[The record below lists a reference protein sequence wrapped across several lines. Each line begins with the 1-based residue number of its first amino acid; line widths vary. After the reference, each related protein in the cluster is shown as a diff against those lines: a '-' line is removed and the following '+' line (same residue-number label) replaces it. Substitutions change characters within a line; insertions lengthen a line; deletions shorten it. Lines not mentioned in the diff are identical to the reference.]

1 MEILKEIRFK
11 AFITNKG
18 NNMHRKR
25 YNYFKRI
32 KSIKE
37 LVYSDH
43 IKGMVN
49 KKHNQREFFG
59 YAVTNYHL
67 NSVCDDNE

>member
-1 MEILKEIRFK
+1 MEKEIRFK

-18 NNMHRKR
+18 NNLTRKR

-32 KSIKE
+32 KSIKQ

-43 IKGMVN
+43 IKGMVTM
-49 KKHNQREFFG
+49 KHNHKLYFGHSINGGVIKRYVNNEF
-59 YAVTNYHL
+59 
-67 NSVCDDNE
+67 E

>member
-1 MEILKEIRFK
+1 MEKEIRFK

-32 KSIKE
+32 KSIRH
-37 LVYSDH
+37 LVYSDD
-43 IKGMVN
+43 INEKVTM
-49 KKHNQREFFG
+49 KHNKREMFG
-59 YAVTNYHL
+59 YSLSNFKSKYVN
-67 NSVCDDNE
+67 NEYE